1 MTDER
6 DDFEADDFVESEFE
20 ESEFEENGDELNG
33 DELNGFGHY
42 NFADNDF
49 VPSAFEHDL
58 DEHEH
63 RHGDDDTDDAVDDTD
78 DSTDDRAGDALEV
91 DVAKDRHPSATAK
104 RASWERPTRIAV
116 ATLALIAIMFLF
128 VFPTRSY
135 LAQQRQVGSARH
147 AVQVLKAQNEQLIRQ
162 KEQLQTP
169 AEIERLAREQ
179 FNMVLPG
186 EQAYNVLSTATTSTT
201 SP

>member
-1 MTDER
+1 VTDER
-6 DDFEADDFVESEFE
+6 DDFEADDSEESAFGANEFE
-20 ESEFEENGDELNG
+20 VND

-49 VPSAFEHDL
+49 VPSAFEHDH

-63 RHGDDDTDDAVDDTD
+63 RHGDDDTDDDAHDI
-78 DSTDDRAGDALEV
+78 SGDALEV

-116 ATLALIAIMFLF
+116 GTLALIAIMFLF

-162 KEQLQTP
+162 KKQLQTP

>member
-1 MTDER
+1 VTDER
-6 DDFEADDFVESEFE
+6 DDFEAEEHEEDD
-20 ESEFEENGDELNG
+20 GQH
-33 DELNGFGHY
+33 NGFGHY
-42 NFADNDF
+42 NFAENDF
-49 VPSAFEHDL
+49 EPSAFEHDL

-63 RHGDDDTDDAVDDTD
+63 RHADDDFDDDIVDGLVDESD
-78 DSTDDRAGDALEV
+78 DPSEGGADADV
-91 DVAKDRHPSATAK
+91 DAKDRHPSSPAK

-116 ATLALIAIMFLF
+116 GTLAVIAILFLF

-162 KEQLQTP
+162 KQQLQTP

-201 SP
+201 AP